1 MDPKMKAL
9 GFLVGLLLLVVL
21 FGVNF
26 LFRRFRPSEL
36 SAGSEQLEGR
46 IRDLMEDLGLEV
58 SCNYFVCTSPLSP
71 TLNNLI
77 RNINWQVF
85 ANRQV
90 LVMVTAEGLWLRY
103 LGNAITAHRH
113 GLKDDLREKV
123 IYISKSDIHQFRL
136 ENWRQD
142 FRLQCLLTLKTKDR
156 SYFFVMDDERG
167 AEEDFSSVNFQAL
180 RDNEFFGLLREDE
193 TRADVFR
200 RKEEK

>member
-36 SAGSEQLEGR
+36 SDGSEQLEGR
-46 IRDLMEDLGLEV
+46 IRNLMENLGLEV

-77 RNINWQVF
+77 RNINWQIF

-103 LGNAITAHRH
+103 LRNVITAYRH
-113 GLKDDLREKV
+113 GLKDDLRENLLH
-123 IYISKSDIHQFRL
+123 ISRADICQFRL
-136 ENWRQD
+136 ENWR
-142 FRLQCLLTLKTKDR
+142 
-156 SYFFVMDDERG
+156 
-167 AEEDFSSVNFQAL
+167 
-180 RDNEFFGLLREDE
+180 
-193 TRADVFR
+193 
-200 RKEEK
+200 